1 MLVHITSSSLLHV
14 FKATSMLLY
23 LQRETSD
30 SQSNKTQDQTH
41 SGVSPSSVLSTQS
54 TVEGQKNTCKQHALT
69 REHTPTK
76 KELQYTHLTRTHS
89 QSHIS
94 WQILIQPHE
103 RMHQSPAFFPP
114 SSTKIPLS
122 HRSNRYV
129 YSTHRISLTA
139 RLAHATLILER

>member
-1 MLVHITSSSLLHV
+1 MFSRQHPCCFIC
-14 FKATSMLLY
+14 KEK
-23 LQRETSD
+23 LQTARVTRH
-30 SQSNKTQDQTH
+30 KTKHTAGSHQAAFYRLNLQWKDK
-41 SGVSPSSVLSTQS
+41 
-54 TVEGQKNTCKQHALT
+54 KNTCKQHALT